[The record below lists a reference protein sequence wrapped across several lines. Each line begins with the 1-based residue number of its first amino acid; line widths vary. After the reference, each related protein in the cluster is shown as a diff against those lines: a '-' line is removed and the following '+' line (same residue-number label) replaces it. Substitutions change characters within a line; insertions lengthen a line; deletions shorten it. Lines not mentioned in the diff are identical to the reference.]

1 LSLQAVAQVV
11 ENTVEQAQEAEAG
24 EQTIQVRLQAAFQYY
39 FNHILCKLVQVVDHL
54 LHLDIRQRHLQF
66 LVRSLLQEVED
77 MVNLEDQVAEIM
89 EHLEMELETQV
100 DSLHQKETQEET
112 LRMDVRREQAAEAER
127 IAQELTEHLDL
138 LHQQEVVETDQ
149 VLQQHSLDQQHQVM
163 EHRDHQVLADIF
175 LAVAQEE
182 LILQAHQ
189 DQEDM
194 EAEAK
199 QTVLLQLILEAVA
212 EVETLAQVVVH
223 QD

>member
-1 LSLQAVAQVV
+1 VGVR
-11 ENTVEQAQEAEAG
+11 QE
-24 EQTIQVRLQAAFQYY
+24 
-39 FNHILCKLVQVVDHL
+39 
-54 LHLDIRQRHLQF
+54 
-66 LVRSLLQEVED
+66 
-77 MVNLEDQVAEIM
+77 QVAEA
-89 EHLEMELETQV
+89 EL
-100 DSLHQKETQEET
+100 
-112 LRMDVRREQAAEAER
+112 

-149 VLQQHSLDQQHQVM
+149 VFQHHSLDQQHQVM

-199 QTVLLQLILEAVA
+199 QTVLLQLILAVA
-212 EVETLAQVVVH
+212 VAVETLAQELVH
-223 QD
+223 QDLEDQDS

>member
-1 LSLQAVAQVV
+1 M
-11 ENTVEQAQEAEAG
+11 
-24 EQTIQVRLQAAFQYY
+24 
-39 FNHILCKLVQVVDHL
+39 QVVDHL
-54 LHLDIRQRHLQF
+54 QTEDQQRHLQF
-66 LVRSLLQEVED
+66 LVRSLPQEVED
-77 MVNLEDQVAEIM
+77 TANLEDQEVELT
-89 EHLEMELETQV
+89 EHLDKELETQV

-112 LRMDVRREQAAEAER
+112 LRVDVRREQAAEAER
-127 IAQELTEHLDL
+127 IAQELTDHLDL
-138 LHQQEVVETDQ
+138 LHRQEAVEMDQ
-149 VLQQHSLDQQHQVM
+149 VFQHHSLDQQHQVM

-194 EAEAK
+194 EAEVK
-199 QTVLLQLILEAVA
+199 QTVQLHQILAVAA

>member
-1 LSLQAVAQVV
+1 
-11 ENTVEQAQEAEAG
+11 
-24 EQTIQVRLQAAFQYY
+24 
-39 FNHILCKLVQVVDHL
+39 LVQVVDHL
-54 LHLDIRQRHLQF
+54 QTEDQQRHLQF

-77 MVNLEDQVAEIM
+77 TANLEDRVAELT
-89 EHLEMELETQV
+89 EHPDKELETQV

-112 LRMDVRREQAAEAER
+112 LRVDVRREQAAEAER
-127 IAQELTEHLDL
+127 IAQELTDHLDL
-138 LHQQEVVETDQ
+138 LHRQEAVEMDQ
-149 VLQQHSLDQQHQVM
+149 VFQHHSLDQQHQVM
-163 EHRDHQVLADIF
+163 EHRDHQVLTDIF

-223 QD
+223 RD

>member
-1 LSLQAVAQVV
+1 
-11 ENTVEQAQEAEAG
+11 
-24 EQTIQVRLQAAFQYY
+24 
-39 FNHILCKLVQVVDHL
+39 VQGVDHR
-54 LHLDIRQRHLQF
+54 LHLDIQQRHLQF
-66 LVRSLLQEVED
+66 LVQSLLQEVED
-77 MVNLEDQVAEIM
+77 RTNLEDRVAEIT
-89 EHLEMELETQV
+89 EHLHQGPETQV
-100 DSLHQKETQEET
+100 DSLHQKETQGEH
-112 LRMDVRREQAAEAER
+112 LRVGVRQEQVAEAEL
-127 IAQELTEHLDL
+127 IAQELTDHLDL

-149 VLQQHSLDQQHQVM
+149 VFQHHSLDQQHQVM

-212 EVETLAQVVVH
+212 EVETLAQVVAH